1 MVAAA
6 ILRFGARPTPGRVPS
21 ALASSLRHVP
31 ANYSAK
37 LSLFSCD
44 LQSIRRSSSN
54 VGLWGCLSIR
64 SRSIFSHVFGHLGDG
79 PGDFPEAER
88 AAAETLAIP
97 MYAEIIAD
105 QQLTV
110 VERDC
115 RIPRGTRRTRQER
128 VRSTD
133 GRLKNFAISVTASQE
148 EAFRRMQSPGQIGCC
163 GTEPV
168 PTR

>member
-6 ILRFGARPTPGRVPS
+6 ILRFGARPTPDRVPS
-21 ALASSLRHVP
+21 ALASSLRHLP

-37 LSLFSCD
+37 LSLFRAIFNRFVD
-44 LQSIRRSSSN
+44 LHQMSAS
-54 VGLWGCLSIR
+54 GWGCLSIR

-97 MYAEIIAD
+97 MYAEITAD

-110 VERDC
+110 VNAIAEFLAAREEHD
-115 RIPRGTRRTRQER
+115 
-128 VRSTD
+128 
-133 GRLKNFAISVTASQE
+133 KNVFV
-148 EAFRRMQSPGQIGCC
+148 
-163 GTEPV
+163 
-168 PTR
+168 